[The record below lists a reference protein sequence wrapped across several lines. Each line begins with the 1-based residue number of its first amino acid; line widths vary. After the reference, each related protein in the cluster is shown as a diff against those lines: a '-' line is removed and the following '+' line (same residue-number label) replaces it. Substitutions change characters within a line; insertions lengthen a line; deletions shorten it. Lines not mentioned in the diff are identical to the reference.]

1 MSYYAEQY
9 NKDIPLSN
17 KATMSMN
24 IKRYLVD
31 RINKDQDIVRYCR
44 YLTKTPLYEEGVSY
58 NGASIEQPD
67 LDCGLL
73 EPLSEHRDKDGNYTE
88 YTGVETRGKIL
99 IPYAFDSNLMVKE
112 QLFIFVSNSYA
123 AFSNVYNTGEYTFDI
138 VITYS
143 PTYNVLDPYGDERSF
158 MIIDKICE
166 MFDDMYPENSQ
177 YSEEIGDVKFNVRAI
192 EERKAGTNGTM
203 ARVVKIVAKPITN
216 RELINKGRYIHH
228 A

>member
-1 MSYYAEQY
+1 MSYYAGQY

-31 RINKDQDIVRYCR
+31 RINKNQDIVRYCR
-44 YLTKTPLYEEGVSY
+44 YLTKTPLLEMGIDYKDKVV
-58 NGASIEQPD
+58 EQPD

-73 EPLSEHRDKDGNYTE
+73 EALSEHRDKDGNYVE
-88 YTGVETRGKIL
+88 YTSVETRGKIL

-112 QLFIFVSNSYA
+112 QLFIFVSNNYA
-123 AFSNVYNTGEYTFDI
+123 TFSNTYNTGEYTFDI

-143 PTYNVLDPYGDERSF
+143 PTYNVLDPYGEERSF
-158 MIIDKICE
+158 MIVDRICR

-203 ARVVKIVAKPITN
+203 ARVVKIIAKPITN
-216 RELINKGRYIHH
+216 RELVNY

>member
-9 NKDIPLSN
+9 NKDIPFSN
-17 KATMSMN
+17 KAIMSMN

-31 RINKDQDIVRYCR
+31 RINKNQDIVRYCR
-44 YLTKTPLYEEGVSY
+44 YLTKTPLLEMGIDYKDKVV
-58 NGASIEQPD
+58 EQPD

-73 EPLSEHRDKDGNYTE
+73 ESLSEHRDKDGNYTE

-99 IPYAFDSNLMVKE
+99 IPYACDDRLMVKE

-123 AFSNVYNTGEYTFDI
+123 SFSNVYNTGEYVFDI

-143 PTYNVLDPYGDERSF
+143 PTYNVLDPYGEERSF
-158 MIIDKICE
+158 MIIDKICK

-177 YSEEIGDVKFNVRAI
+177 YSEEIGDIKFNIRAI
-192 EERKAGTNGTM
+192 DERKISSNGTM
-203 ARVVKIVAKPITN
+203 AKAVKIVAKPITN
-216 RELINKGRYIHH
+216 RELVNY

>member
-9 NKDIPLSN
+9 NKDIPFSN
-17 KATMSMN
+17 KAIMSMN

-31 RINKDQDIVRYCR
+31 RINNDQEIVRYCR
-44 YLTKTPLYEEGVSY
+44 YLTKTPLLEMGIDYKDKVV
-58 NGASIEQPD
+58 EQPD

-73 EPLSEHRDKDGNYTE
+73 KPLSEHRDKDGNYTE

-177 YSEEIGDVKFNVRAI
+177 YSEEIGDVKFNVRTI

-216 RELINKGRYIHH
+216 RELVNY

>member
-9 NKDIPLSN
+9 NKDIPFSN
-17 KATMSMN
+17 KAIMSMN

-31 RINKDQDIVRYCR
+31 RINKNQDIVRYCR
-44 YLTKTPLYEEGVSY
+44 YLTKTPLLEMGIDYKDKVV
-58 NGASIEQPD
+58 EQPD

-73 EPLSEHRDKDGNYTE
+73 EPLSEHRDKDGNYVE

-143 PTYNVLDPYGDERSF
+143 PTYNVLDPYGEERSF
-158 MIIDKICE
+158 MIVDKICK
-166 MFDDMYPENSQ
+166 MFDAMYPENSQ
-177 YSEEIGDVKFNVRAI
+177 YSEEIGDVKFNIRAI

-216 RELINKGRYIHH
+216 REVINY

>member
-44 YLTKTPLYEEGVSY
+44 YLTKTPLLEMGINYKDEVV
-58 NGASIEQPD
+58 EQPD

-73 EPLSEHRDKDGNYTE
+73 EPLSESRDKDGNYTE

-99 IPYAFDSNLMVKE
+99 IPYAFDNNLMVKE

-143 PTYNVLDPYGDERSF
+143 PTYNVLDPYGEERSL
-158 MIIDKICE
+158 MIIDRMCK
-166 MFDDMYPENSQ
+166 MFDDMYPEK
-177 YSEEIGDVKFNVRAI
+177 SETAENIGDIQLNVRAI
-192 EERKAGTNGTM
+192 EERKVGTNGTM

-216 RELINKGRYIHH
+216 REVINY